1 LQLKIIF
8 LCILLIFPFLGR
20 AQIWTSR
27 YNGTGDSLDAAYA
40 IAVDNSGNVYVT
52 GRSMAPNYGYDYVT
66 IKYNS
71 GGTQQ
76 WVMRYDGPVSSYDE
90 ACGIKVDGQGNV
102 YVTGWSYGSG
112 TYHDYATVKYNA
124 AGGQRWAARYNGPDN
139 SDDEAKGLVIDD
151 SGNVYVCG
159 TSYANSTGNDYVTV
173 KYDSL
178 GNERW
183 ARRYDGLGSGADEAR
198 GIAIDLA
205 GNVYV
210 TGLSYGGSTDVDYAT
225 VKYSLAGVQQWVR
238 RYNGPANSTDEAY
251 AIAAD
256 TAGNI
261 YVTGVSYGIGTY
273 YDYATVKYDA
283 AGVQQW
289 VARYDGPG
297 SGPDYAYALAVDPA
311 GNACV
316 TGRSYDNGGLDYDYA
331 TVKYNAAGAEQ
342 WSRRYNGPGD
352 SYDEAYAVAIDISG
366 NVCVTG
372 RSVGL
377 TGGEDYAT
385 VKYSPAGA
393 PLWVG
398 RYNGLG
404 NDNDIAN
411 AIAVDNAG
419 NIYVTG
425 ESYGSGTATD
435 YATLKYSYT
444 VTAEEPLNPTAHR
457 FCFMA
462 TITTGTIKIPAGG
475 KLFDALGREA
485 AGDRPPGIYFLQIAG
500 KIRAKIIKLK

>member
-1 LQLKIIF
+1 MIKYF
-8 LCILLIFPFLGR
+8 VNILLIIPIFST
-20 AQIWTSR
+20 AQVWTSR

-52 GRSMAPNYGYDYVT
+52 GRSMATNYGYDYVT

-71 GGTQQ
+71 GGSQQ
-76 WVMRYDGPVSSYDE
+76 WAPRYDGPVSSYDE
-90 ACGIKVDGQGNV
+90 ACGIAVDGQGNV
-102 YVTGWSYGSG
+102 YVTGWSYGAG

-124 AGGQRWAARYNGPDN
+124 AGSQRWSARYNGPDN
-139 SDDEAKGLVIDD
+139 SNDDAKGLVIDD

-159 TSYANSTGNDYVTV
+159 TSFANSTGNDYVTV

-178 GNERW
+178 GAERW
-183 ARRYDGLGSGADEAR
+183 ARRYDGLGSGNDEAR
-198 GIAIDLA
+198 AIAIDRA
-205 GNVYV
+205 GNIYV

-225 VKYSLAGVQQWVR
+225 VKYNPAGIQQWAR

-251 AIAAD
+251 AVAVD
-256 TAGNI
+256 TAGNVF
-261 YVTGVSYGIGTY
+261 VTGISYGSGTY
-273 YDYATVKYDA
+273 YDYATVKYDT

-297 SGPDYAYALAVDPA
+297 SAPDYAYALAVDTA
-311 GNACV
+311 GEVCV

-331 TVKYNAAGAEQ
+331 TVKYDAAGAEQ

-352 SYDEAYAVAIDISG
+352 SYDEAYAVAIDNSG
-366 NVCVTG
+366 NVYVTG

-377 TGGEDYAT
+377 TTGEDYAT

-398 RYNGLG
+398 RYNGPG
-404 NDNDIAN
+404 NDNDVAN

-444 VTAEEPLNPTAHR
+444 VTAGEPLNPAANRFGIVTA
-457 FCFMA
+457 
-462 TITTGTIKIPAGG
+462 ILSGTIKIPAGG

-485 AGDRPPGIYFLQIAG
+485 VGDRPPGIYFLQIDG
-500 KIRAKIIKLK
+500 QIKAKIIKLK